1 MANGV
6 LHPRTR
12 FRVQF
17 RVGRRGQAASRHL
30 GNKACVR
37 LDTAS
42 SVCPKPLGAIWTC
55 FDG

>member
-1 MANGV
+1 MAKGV